1 LDDGQDIDVGRRN
14 LISNISVDEDLT
26 GSESHDFIGGHSGV
40 GASNP
45 QKLRSL
51 GIDQSGEELWI
62 SFNALFGPL
71 PVVVDDKLVVGA
83 ILVLLGR
90 RNLSFLLLDLF
101 FLFLHFEKII
111 FDLEILS
118 KLTR

>member
-26 GSESHDFIGGHSGV
+26 GSESHDFIGRHSGV